1 VERFSVPLFCNLLI
15 RLKWRSPLGSA
26 NKIKELEKINDRHA
40 QLMFN
45 IRARERDKWT
55 GEKRSTPV
63 EVDGKY
69 RTIREVCWLLKRDTG
84 ELPDIIVGELMKAM
98 RGDRRLLQ
106 QLGRTRTYAT
116 GSQCLL
122 ELLEE
127 RVRTFKGKR

>member
-1 VERFSVPLFCNLLI
+1 VDRREAFHAAVIKF
-15 RLKWRSPLGSA
+15 RSPEWSPA
-26 NKIKELEKINDRHA
+26 FPDT
-40 QLMFN
+40 
-45 IRARERDKWT
+45 DT
-55 GEKRSTPV
+55 V